1 MYGVPAGERD
11 RAAGG
16 RLDWRRKMLRIL
28 LADDHAVVRQGV
40 KQILADAFTQATF
53 GEARNAHELL
63 DLVAS
68 ERWDIV
74 VLDLT
79 MPGGNGLEA
88 LKQIKHDHPQLP
100 VLILSMFPEDQYAV
114 RTIIAGAAGYLNKE
128 SAPEELVQAIRKVLR
143 GGEYISASVA
153 DELVLHARHDDDR
166 PLHKHLSDRE
176 YQVLCLIASGKEVK
190 EISTEL
196 ALSAKTISTYRAR
209 LMEKMNMKTN
219 AEITYYAIQN
229 GLV

>member
-1 MYGVPAGERD
+1 
-11 RAAGG
+11 
-16 RLDWRRKMLRIL
+16 MLRIL

-40 KQILADAFTQATF
+40 KQILAEAFVQATF
-53 GEARNAHELL
+53 GEAQNAPELL
-63 DLVAS
+63 KLVAG

-74 VLDLT
+74 VLDLA

-88 LKQIKHDHPQLP
+88 LKQIKQAHPQLS
-100 VLILSMFPEDQYAV
+100 VLILSMYPEDQYAV
-114 RTIIAGAAGYLNKE
+114 RTIRAGAAGYLNKE
-128 SAPEELVQAIRKVLR
+128 SAPEELVQAIRKVLH

-153 DELVLHARHDDDR
+153 DELVLHARQEDDQ

-176 YQVLCLIASGKEVK
+176 YQVFCLIASGKEIK

-196 ALSAKTISTYRAR
+196 ALSAKTISTYRVR
-209 LMEKMNMKTN
+209 LLEKMNMKTN
-219 AEITYYAIQN
+219 AELTHYAIQN

>member
-1 MYGVPAGERD
+1 
-11 RAAGG
+11 
-16 RLDWRRKMLRIL
+16 MLRIL

-40 KQILADAFTQATF
+40 KQILAEAFAKATF
-53 GEARNAHELL
+53 GEAQNAHELL
-63 DLVAS
+63 ELVAD

-100 VLILSMFPEDQYAV
+100 VLILSMYPEDQYAV
-114 RTIIAGAAGYLNKE
+114 RTIRAGAAGYLNKE
-128 SAPEELVQAIRKVLR
+128 SAPEELVQAIRKVLH

-153 DELVLHARHDDDR
+153 DELVLHARHEDGQ

-176 YQVLCLIASGKEVK
+176 YQVLCLIAAGKEVK
-190 EISTEL
+190 EIAAEL
-196 ALSAKTISTYRAR
+196 SLSAKTISTYRVR
-209 LMEKMNMKTN
+209 LLEKMNLKTN
-219 AEITYYAIQN
+219 AELTHYAIQN
-229 GLV
+229 GLG

>member
-1 MYGVPAGERD
+1 
-11 RAAGG
+11 
-16 RLDWRRKMLRIL
+16 MLRIL

-40 KQILADAFTQATF
+40 KQILAEAFAQATF

-63 DLVAS
+63 ALVGN

-74 VLDLT
+74 VLDLN
-79 MPGGNGLEA
+79 MPDSNGLEA

-114 RTIIAGAAGYLNKE
+114 RTIRAGAAGYLNKE
-128 SAPEELVQAIRKVLR
+128 SAPEELVQAIRKVLQ
-143 GGEYISASVA
+143 GGQYISATVA
-153 DELVLHARHDDDR
+153 DELVQYARHEDDQ

-176 YQVLCLIASGKEVK
+176 YQVLCLIASGKELK

-209 LMEKMNMKTN
+209 LLEKMNMRTN
-219 AEITYYAIQN
+219 AELTHYAIQN
-229 GLV
+229 SLV